1 MDHGKPLKKS
11 EMVMGILEENNQ
23 TSYAGWIRGLKEK
36 QNKIKKLFNCPQI
49 GGQCLN

>member
-11 EMVMGILEENNQ
+11 EMVIEIFEESNQ
-23 TSYAGWIRGLKEK
+23 TSYASWIRELKEK

-49 GGQCLN
+49 GSQCLN